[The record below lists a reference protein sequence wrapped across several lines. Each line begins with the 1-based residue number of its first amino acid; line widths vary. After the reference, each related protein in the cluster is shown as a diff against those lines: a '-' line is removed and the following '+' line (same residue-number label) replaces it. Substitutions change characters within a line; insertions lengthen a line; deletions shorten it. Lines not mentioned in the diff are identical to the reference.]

1 MATVGVKYKYNSFHK
16 KYTILISKT
25 NKPNHTRQAVSTM
38 TVREP
43 KLRENDKLVQQIT
56 NIVTSYRHGTLQS
69 AMQ

>member
-1 MATVGVKYKYNSFHK
+1 
-16 KYTILISKT
+16 
-25 NKPNHTRQAVSTM
+25 M

-56 NIVTSYRHGTLQS
+56 NIVISYRHCTLQS